1 MYASDDAGERPAARL
16 ARGAVMI
23 ITGALISVLV
33 VLGLAGTAQA
43 ADRNVRLTLQPSDSA
58 CTPWDQMDCSYL
70 EVRDGNSP
78 APDPDDPTATP
89 PTFLNMAD
97 LPGPVTIDAS
107 IADDGT
113 VTVQPDSVKFPPY
126 PTSLSNDLV
135 GDVAIQI
142 QISAADTWAGTFDE
156 TTGEMSLTAPLG
168 LTFKLNCEPTNGL
181 CGAIF
186 GPEGNMGTWEVTPKG
201 PVDSLTTGT
210 LDAPAPPAAYGPEWV
225 GPDAEQGTPFDPD
238 TGIGT
243 LINNDLEISNLTA
256 ENCIDDT
263 SVACSNPGIGNLIAP
278 SLNGALGTVYDPAD
292 PENDRDSVPGA
303 IDMQL
308 TFAMSEPPLIE
319 SDPTALAF
327 PGMNEDG
334 SQPLGTSSAA
344 VATTLAALDA
354 GDITVRSIYTDGGD
368 ANDFNVT
375 NARGCLPE
383 IESGGTCKVNLRFNP
398 SATGNRASTLY
409 ASIVSPVSGSVERI
423 ELATLSGVG
432 GIFPKGEK
440 GDKGDPGSPG
450 AAGPLVEIHSKTF
463 VRLRTSQRTA
473 ATVASR
479 GARVSLKTP
488 KRIAVRIG
496 KRKYKVAVK
505 APGRV
510 NAGKKAKIRI
520 RGTRGAVKAL
530 KRIRRHKG
538 KKPTVKIRI
547 RVASQDGR
555 TLTRKIGLKLR

>member
-1 MYASDDAGERPAARL
+1 MYASDDVDRRTATRVTSRAM
-16 ARGAVMI
+16 MI
-23 ITGALISVLV
+23 IAGTLISVFV

-43 ADRNVRLTLQPSDSA
+43 ADRNVRLTLQPADSA

-78 APDPDDPTATP
+78 APDPDDPNVTE
-89 PTFLNMAD
+89 PTFLNLAG
-97 LPGPVTIDAS
+97 LPGPVTVDAS

-113 VTVQPDSVKFPPY
+113 VTVRPDSVKFPPY
-126 PTSLSNDLV
+126 PTTLSNDLV
-135 GDVAIQI
+135 GDIAIQI
-142 QISAADTWAGTFDE
+142 QISAADSWTGTFDDA
-156 TTGEMSLTAPLG
+156 TGEMSLVAPLS
-168 LTFKLNCEPTNGL
+168 LTFKLNCSPTIVL
-181 CGAIF
+181 CAGIF
-186 GPEGNMGTWEVTPKG
+186 GPDGNMGTWAVTPKG
-201 PVDSLTTGT
+201 PVDPLTTGA
-210 LDAPAPPAAYGPEWV
+210 LPAPTPPAGYGPEWV
-225 GPDAEQGTPFDPD
+225 GPDAEQGAPFDPD
-238 TGIGT
+238 AGIGT
-243 LINNDLEISNLTA
+243 LINNDLEITNLTP
-256 ENCIDDT
+256 ENCIDET
-263 SVACSNPGIGNLIAP
+263 SAACTNPGIGNLIAP
-278 SLNGALGTVYDPAD
+278 SLNEALGTVYDPGNPA
-292 PENDRDSVPGA
+292 NDRDSVRGA

-308 TFAMSEPPLIE
+308 TFVMSEPPLIE

-344 VATTLAALDA
+344 MATTLTALDA

-383 IESGGTCKVNLRFNP
+383 IESGGTCNVNLRFNP
-398 SATGNRASTLY
+398 SATGNRSSTLY
-409 ASIVSPVSGSVERI
+409 ASIVSPVSGNVEQI

-432 GIFPKGEK
+432 GILPKGEK

-450 AAGPLVEIHSKTF
+450 AAGPLGEIHSKTF

-488 KRIAVRIG
+488 KSVAVRIG
-496 KRKYKVAVK
+496 KRKYSVAVK
-505 APGRV
+505 APGHV
-510 NAGKKAKIRI
+510 DAGKKAKIRI

-530 KRIRRHKG
+530 KRIRQRNG
-538 KKPTVKIRI
+538 KKPTMRIQI
-547 RVASQDGR
+547 RVASANGR